1 MTDKVGAVQQREK
14 GMGMGKRG
22 GAEERDAVVASAQIN
37 DNQIKFKYIF
47 LFHYTLELKPRELC
61 SIVENSST

>member
-1 MTDKVGAVQQREK
+1 MGAVQHRE

-22 GAEERDAVVASAQIN
+22 GAEERDAVVAIAQIN